1 MTMAPRSVSWNPLSG
16 SEIQDEAKLTVDD
29 VTKGL
34 NGTINGTMNGS
45 INGTISQTS
54 PVNGGIRRAH
64 SNRTLGRPGNLSDDD
79 LELGGERDN
88 LLPRDRPSVREQHP
102 LLKSRNQSL
111 ISGVAY
117 CLSSC
122 SMILLNK
129 VVLSGY
135 NLNAG
140 ISLMF
145 YQNLIS
151 VLVVY
156 LLSGLGLIVTEPIT
170 WRLVK
175 VWLPVNFLFVGMLVS
190 SIFSLRLMNVAM
202 VTILKNVTNLITA
215 LGEIYFFNKHHNSKV
230 WLSLVVMVLSAV
242 SGGVTDLSFHGKGY
256 TYQII
261 NCFCTAA
268 YSLRLRKVMDLAKKK
283 TNSGTLNEFSMVLL
297 NNLLSLPLGLILI
310 CAFETQTLFN
320 SPALKIPMFWVVM
333 TLSGLLG
340 LAISFTS
347 MWFMHQTS
355 PTTHSL
361 VGSLNKIPL
370 SLAGIVLFRVPT
382 SFPNLISIF
391 FGLFAGVLFARA
403 KMSS

>member
-1 MTMAPRSVSWNPLSG
+1 MAPRNVSWTGIGG
-16 SEIQDEAKLTVDD
+16 SEIQDEAVDESAK
-29 VTKGL
+29 VPSE
-34 NGTINGTMNGS
+34 NIVTMNGTS
-45 INGTISQTS
+45 TGTKSS
-54 PVNGGIRRAH
+54 PGSNGIRRAH
-64 SNRTLGRPGNLSDDD
+64 SNRVIAGREEDV
-79 LELGGERDN
+79 ELGEVDEPF
-88 LLPRDRPSVREQHP
+88 LPQDRPSP
-102 LLKSRNQSL
+102 KSRNQSL
-111 ISGVAY
+111 IAGISY

-129 VVLSGY
+129 VLLSGY

-151 VLVVY
+151 VLVV
-156 LLSGLGLIVTEPIT
+156 LLLDVTGLIVTERIT
-170 WRLVK
+170 WKLVK
-175 VWLPVNFLFVGMLVS
+175 VWVPVNILFVCMLVS
-190 SIFSLRLMNVAM
+190 SIFSLRFMNVAM

-215 LGEIYFFNKHHNSKV
+215 VGEIYFFNRHHSTKV
-230 WLSLVVMVLSAV
+230 WLSLCVMVLSAV
-242 SGGVTDLSFHGKGY
+242 CGGITDLSFHGKGY

-261 NCFCTAA
+261 NCFCTSA
-268 YSLRLRKVMDLAKKK
+268 YSLRLRKVMDLAKEK
-283 TNSGTLNEFSMVLL
+283 TRTKTLNEFTMVLL
-297 NNLLSLPLGLILI
+297 NNLLSLPLGLALMFI
-310 CAFETQTLFN
+310 FETKTLLD
-320 SPALKIPMFWVVM
+320 SPALKVPMFWGVA

-403 KMSS
+403 KMS